1 MYARLEDMVG
11 LADLHSNLGII
22 HRRSGRWDEALAE
35 YQAALTL
42 RERMGHV
49 LGIGT
54 CYNNIAEV
62 HRTRGDLQQAIP
74 AYQRAIQTYASI
86 GHALYTGLALVGLGA
101 ARVETG
107 DIAQG
112 RADLL
117 DAEARFDAIGSTIY
131 LPDLYRYL
139 ATAELA
145 DGDLEAAERAA
156 GRSLDYARAG
166 TARHQEAAT
175 LRVMGEIA
183 LARGETDAA
192 RALLEVSRETL
203 LKVGDTLELART
215 EAVLRVLSAEC

>member
-1 MYARLEDMVG
+1 
-11 LADLHSNLGII
+11 
-22 HRRSGRWDEALAE
+22 
-35 YQAALTL
+35 
-42 RERMGHV
+42 MGHV

-62 HRTRGDLQQAIP
+62 HRTRGDPQQAIP

-107 DIAQG
+107 DVAQG

-117 DAEARFDAIGSTIY
+117 DAEARFEAIGSTIY

-145 DGDLEAAERAA
+145 DGDMEAAARAA
-156 GRSLDYARAG
+156 ARSLDYARAG

-203 LKVGDTLELART
+203 VKVGDTLELART
-215 EAVLRVLSAEC
+215 EAVLRRFED